1 MNRLQTVVEKQRGQ
15 IKKLEQS
22 NIEFK
27 SDNEEVTLKFEISFN
42 GLLYLLLGFA
52 VEELSRPDARP
63 LLLVARKKGD
73 DLYMDAAQRSPY
85 ALSTF

>member
-27 SDNEEVTLKFEISFN
+27 SDNEEVTLKFEIRFD
-42 GLLYLLLGFA
+42 GFLLYLLLGFA
-52 VEELSRPDARP
+52 VEE
-63 LLLVARKKGD
+63 
-73 DLYMDAAQRSPY
+73 
-85 ALSTF
+85 TE

>member
-42 GLLYLLLGFA
+42 GLLYLLFAFA
-52 VEELSRPDARP
+52 VEE
-63 LLLVARKKGD
+63 
-73 DLYMDAAQRSPY
+73 
-85 ALSTF
+85 TE

>member
-1 MNRLQTVVEKQRGQ
+1 MSTESYFEVELVNRLQTVVEKQRGQ

-52 VEELSRPDARP
+52 VEE
-63 LLLVARKKGD
+63 
-73 DLYMDAAQRSPY
+73 
-85 ALSTF
+85 TE